1 MMSKKQIDRM
11 HEIASD
17 DEKKKAK
24 TEIRVSNLVT
34 PYNYTFKMFINFKI
48 KIKIIFIGCAYA

>member
-11 HEIASD
+11 HEIA